1 VKTTIQVEKSTK
13 KLLDQLKIHPRESY
27 DSVIKR
33 LILERI
39 DTEPLSEETIKS
51 IEKALEDIK
60 AGRLYTT
67 EEVKKELK
75 LE

>member
-1 VKTTIQVEKSTK
+1 MKTTIQVEKSTK